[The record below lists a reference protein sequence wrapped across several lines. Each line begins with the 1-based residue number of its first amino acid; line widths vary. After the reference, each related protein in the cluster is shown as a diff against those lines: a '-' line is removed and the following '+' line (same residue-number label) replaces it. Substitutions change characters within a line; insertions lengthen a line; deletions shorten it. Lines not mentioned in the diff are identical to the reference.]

1 MQSLQNAI
9 VFVLVAVSVLLSL
22 WWLTPARRRL
32 WLLDRLLSPNS
43 TRGPLAALRRTLLA
57 KTVLGGCGACKANPN
72 AGAQR
77 STEKAGGPRR

>member
-1 MQSLQNAI
+1 MQTLQNTV
-9 VFVLVAVSVLLSL
+9 VFVLVAASVLFSV

-32 WLLDRLLSPNS
+32 WILDHLVSPDA

-57 KTVLGGCGACKANPN
+57 KSALGGCGACKANPN

-77 STEKAGGPRR
+77 STEKAGGLRR